1 MLDATW
7 SPSLLLVALLLS
19 LGAVG
24 ISAWLVL
31 RRLEALRR
39 RTEERLDDLSRRLRL
54 VEADKSEG
62 ENRFLTPKSVTPKPA
77 DRPDSENRF
86 LPPKLV
92 TPKLASQREA
102 DEPGPTLIAV
112 PDLAEEDRPL
122 DPQVETELRE
132 RHGEIWALA
141 ATGKSSEEIARQT
154 GQPIGHV
161 ELIVGLYRQMHSQRG
176 PLGHARSH

>member
-1 MLDATW
+1 MFDATW

-24 ISAWLVL
+24 ISGWLVL
-31 RRLEALRR
+31 RRLEVVRR

-54 VEADKSEG
+54 VEEEKPQG
-62 ENRFLTPKSVTPKPA
+62 ENRFLTPKSA
-77 DRPDSENRF
+77 DRPDSENR
-86 LPPKLV
+86 LLTPKLV
-92 TPKLASQREA
+92 TPKLPSQREA
-102 DEPGPTLIAV
+102 DEPGRTLIAV
-112 PDLAEEDRPL
+112 PDLADEDRPL

-141 ATGKSSEEIARQT
+141 ATGRSSEEIARQT